1 MKKLPLFL
9 FFLASFNLKAQN
21 SFLFP
26 KDCLGR
32 YSGTMY
38 IEYIGKGIVDSAHVE
53 LEFSKTD
60 KDFEWN
66 YFNTIENE
74 RYGKVEKMYTLIKD
88 EARKGLFILDENN
101 GIQIEHTNIGR
112 NLYST
117 FEVQGN
123 LIFYS
128 LECIDNQTLYY
139 KILTSDMTKLKE
151 SNIQSDGDEEQI
163 LKVNSYLPFTSQYVT
178 LKKY

>member
-1 MKKLPLFL
+1 MKKLPLIL
-9 FFLASFNLKAQN
+9 FFLVSFNLQAQN

-26 KDCLGR
+26 NDCLGR

-38 IEYIGKGIVDSAHVE
+38 IEYMGKGIVDSAHVE

-74 RYGKVEKMYTLIKD
+74 RYGKVEKKYTLIKD
-88 EARKGLFILDENN
+88 EAKKGLFILDENN

-139 KILTSDMTKLKE
+139 KILTSDMNKLKE

>member
-1 MKKLPLFL
+1 MKNLPLIL
-9 FFLASFNLKAQN
+9 FFFASFNSQAQN

-26 KDCLGR
+26 NDCLGR

-74 RYGKVEKMYTLIKD
+74 RYGKIEKRYTLIQD
-88 EARKGLFILDENN
+88 ESKKGLFILDENN

-123 LIFYS
+123 LIFYN

-139 KILTSDMTKLKE
+139 KILTSDMNKLKE
-151 SNIQSDGDEEQI
+151 SNIQSDGEEEQI

>member
-1 MKKLPLFL
+1 
-9 FFLASFNLKAQN
+9 
-21 SFLFP
+21 
-26 KDCLGR
+26 
-32 YSGTMY
+32 MY
-38 IEYIGKGIVDSAHVE
+38 IEYIGKGIVDSAYVE

-74 RYGKVEKMYTLIKD
+74 RYGKVEKRYTLIQD
-88 EARKGLFILDENN
+88 ESKKGLFVLDENN

-128 LECIDNQTLYY
+128 LEFRCWRV
-139 KILTSDMTKLKE
+139 SDFGRM
-151 SNIQSDGDEEQI
+151 
-163 LKVNSYLPFTSQYVT
+163 YR
-178 LKKY
+178 

>member
-1 MKKLPLFL
+1 MKKQLLILFY
-9 FFLASFNLKAQN
+9 LASFNTQAQN

-26 KDCLGR
+26 NDCLGR

-38 IEYIGKGIVDSAHVE
+38 IEYIGKGIVDSAYVE
-53 LEFSKTD
+53 LELSKTD
-60 KDFEWN
+60 NDSEWN

-74 RYGKVEKMYTLIKD
+74 RYGKVEKRYTLIQD
-88 EARKGLFILDENN
+88 ESKKGLFILDENN

-128 LECIDNQTLYY
+128 LECIDNETLYY
-139 KILTSDMTKLKE
+139 KILTSDMKKIKE
-151 SNIQSDGDEEQI
+151 SSVQSDEDEEQI

>member
-1 MKKLPLFL
+1 MKKLPLIL
-9 FFLASFNLKAQN
+9 FFLVSFNLQAQN

-66 YFNTIENE
+66 YFNTI
-74 RYGKVEKMYTLIKD
+74 K
-88 EARKGLFILDENN
+88 
-101 GIQIEHTNIGR
+101 
-112 NLYST
+112 
-117 FEVQGN
+117 
-123 LIFYS
+123 
-128 LECIDNQTLYY
+128 Y
-139 KILTSDMTKLKE
+139 KIPN
-151 SNIQSDGDEEQI
+151 NIIANNIFRI
-163 LKVNSYLPFTSQYVT
+163 LKFFDNFF
-178 LKKY
+178 

>member
-9 FFLASFNLKAQN
+9 FFLASFNLQAQN